1 MIQFFSTRTTLK
13 TTIALGFALTTASA
27 LFGTDAGA
35 DTLCPFGRQD
45 RAFDYTRD
53 AQHCRVGLNEG
64 NPVGARYGR
73 IYNVF
78 CPGRMTVADAV
89 KVGKALG
96 FGSSVFSGNPIPLQY
111 GADWELKPSGP
122 YSESDI
128 KHLAHYTCGSP
139 AGVATHFKVQYS
151 ASGATSAKVAK
162 RCKSVNQSGT
172 IAVGSRMDREYKCS
186 MHMYSTE
193 RYGDATGPVKVYD
206 VAKLL
211 VSGDAALLTEARSKN
226 ARVCLLG
233 YGSEAPTDIQ
243 CSPCKTSD
251 KLIVR
256 VKTVRKGWTCPTG
269 TLSYIE

>member
-1 MIQFFSTRTTLK
+1 MIQSSANARLQNHVR
-13 TTIALGFALTTASA
+13 ARARLTTASA

-35 DTLCPFGRQD
+35 DTLCPLAGKT
-45 RAFDYTRD
+45 AHSITRTRSI
-53 AQHCRVGLNEG
+53 AASAKRG
-64 NPVGARYGR
+64 NPVGVRYGR

-78 CPGRMTVADAV
+78 CPGRMTATDAV

-111 GADWELKPSGP
+111 GSDWELKASGP